1 MGGGNKE
8 KKIKREVGILQGK
21 QKLPLRPPP
30 RRQSGKRNI
39 TTQRDKERKLLWE

>member
-21 QKLPLRPPP
+21 QKLPLRPP
-30 RRQSGKRNI
+30 RGGKKQMTLYSTIR
-39 TTQRDKERKLLWE
+39 